1 MSNPA
6 HKLEE
11 TEYFFEEMKRNIENV
26 KIFTFNLSAFI
37 TAARSVTFFMQ
48 AESQN
53 VMGFKEWYAEKQE
66 LMKADKDFKFF
77 NEMRNATV
85 HNRHVIPNK
94 KVPLS
99 IIEPAVLVT
108 DSVTKR

>member
-1 MSNPA
+1 
-6 HKLEE
+6 
-11 TEYFFEEMKRNIENV
+11 
-26 KIFTFNLSAFI
+26 
-37 TAARSVTFFMQ
+37 
-48 AESQN
+48 
-53 VMGFKEWYAEKQE
+53 MGFKEWYVEKQE